1 VGPTSFHSP
10 QGSTDIRFSLHDSGD
25 VRDAVSADRIQ
36 PAIVTIA
43 TRPLWGRID
52 SQITLGD
59 TPTQAKYFDKRKGI
73 RRPPAVAPYSG
84 CDKKFCCLR
93 RTARSPTLALRR
105 LGRPHKK
112 CRSNSMIAT
121 VKAAIATA
129 ALGTALSLALTG
141 AASAQT
147 PAAPATTT
155 IKVDGTDNV
164 YIFRYGGH
172 QSMFVVTPAGVI
184 ATDPIS
190 YQRPAKPYIDAIKAV
205 TDKPIKYVIYSHSHY
220 DHAAG
225 GKPFK
230 DLGATFIGHRK
241 LKERWDL
248 LKKQNALLG
257 DIVMPDQFVDDRK
270 VITLGGTALEL
281 DYVGRNHSDNMLVMR
296 LPKEKI
302 IFVVDF
308 APLQSTQFRN
318 IPDNVSPIEYTDS
331 LKKLAALDW
340 DRMILGHPQAGGRL
354 GTKQDVQDDIGY
366 MNDVSA
372 EAKKLADAGKCLN
385 DAAMKDVKLPKY
397 EKWSG
402 YETGLA
408 PNVERWCYWWGRG
421 Y

>member
-1 VGPTSFHSP
+1 MIAQLKT
-10 QGSTDIRFSLHDSGD
+10 TI
-25 VRDAVSADRIQ
+25 AA
-36 PAIVTIA
+36 AAVTIA
-43 TRPLWGRID
+43 
-52 SQITLGD
+52 
-59 TPTQAKYFDKRKGI
+59 
-73 RRPPAVAPYSG
+73 
-84 CDKKFCCLR
+84 
-93 RTARSPTLALRR
+93 LA
-105 LGRPHKK
+105 G
-112 CRSNSMIAT
+112 
-121 VKAAIATA
+121 
-129 ALGTALSLALTG
+129 G
-141 AASAQT
+141 AHAQN
-147 PAAPATTT
+147 PPATTT

-205 TDKPIKYVIYSHSHY
+205 TDKPIKFVIYSHSHY

-248 LKKQNALLG
+248 LKKQNALLP
-257 DIVMPDQFVDDRK
+257 DVVMPDQVVDDKK

-308 APLQSTQFRN
+308 APLQTVQFRD
-318 IPDNVSPIEYTDS
+318 IPDNASPIEYTDS

-340 DRMILGHPQAGGRL
+340 DRMIPGHPSALGRL
-354 GTKQDVQDDIGY
+354 GTKQDVMDDIAY

-385 DAAMKDVKLPKY
+385 DAAMKEVKLPKWEKLGNY
-397 EKWSG
+397 ENG
-402 YETGLA
+402 VY
-408 PNVERWCYWWGRG
+408 PNVVRWCYWWGRG

>member
-1 VGPTSFHSP
+1 MIARLKT
-10 QGSTDIRFSLHDSGD
+10 
-25 VRDAVSADRIQ
+25 
-36 PAIVTIA
+36 AIAA
-43 TRPLWGRID
+43 T
-52 SQITLGD
+52 
-59 TPTQAKYFDKRKGI
+59 
-73 RRPPAVAPYSG
+73 VV
-84 CDKKFCCLR
+84 
-93 RTARSPTLALRR
+93 TLALA
-105 LGRPHKK
+105 G
-112 CRSNSMIAT
+112 
-121 VKAAIATA
+121 TA
-129 ALGTALSLALTG
+129 A
-141 AASAQT
+141 AQT
-147 PAAPATTT
+147 PPAPATTT

-205 TDKPIKYVIYSHSHY
+205 TDKPIKYVVYSHSHY

-230 DLGATFIGHRK
+230 DLGATFVGHRK
-241 LKERWDL
+241 LKERWEL
-248 LKKQNALLG
+248 LKKQNSLLP
-257 DIVMPDQFVDDRK
+257 DVVMPDQVVDDKK

-308 APLQSTQFRN
+308 APIQSTQVRN
-318 IPDNVSPIEYTDS
+318 IPDNASPIEYTDS

-354 GTKQDVQDDIGY
+354 ATKQDVQDDIAY

-385 DAAMKDVKLPKY
+385 DAALKDVKLPKY
-397 EKWSG
+397 EKWSN
-402 YETGLA
+402 YENGLY

>member
-1 VGPTSFHSP
+1 
-10 QGSTDIRFSLHDSGD
+10 
-25 VRDAVSADRIQ
+25 
-36 PAIVTIA
+36 
-43 TRPLWGRID
+43 
-52 SQITLGD
+52 
-59 TPTQAKYFDKRKGI
+59 
-73 RRPPAVAPYSG
+73 
-84 CDKKFCCLR
+84 
-93 RTARSPTLALRR
+93 
-105 LGRPHKK
+105 
-112 CRSNSMIAT
+112 MIAT
-121 VKAAIATA
+121 FKAAVASA
-129 ALGTALSLALTG
+129 ALSAVLTVTFAG
-141 AASAQT
+141 AAGAQT
-147 PAAPATTT
+147 PPAPATTT

-190 YQRPAKPYIDAIKAV
+190 YERPAKPYIDAIKAV

-248 LKKQNALLG
+248 LKKQNSLLA
-257 DIVMPDQFVDDRK
+257 DVVMPDQVVDDKK
-270 VITLGGTALEL
+270 VITLGGTSLEL

-308 APLQSTQFRN
+308 APIQTVQFRD
-318 IPDNVSPIEYTDS
+318 IPDNASPIEYTDS

-340 DRMILGHPQAGGRL
+340 DRMIPGHPSALGRL
-354 GTKQDVQDDIGY
+354 GTKQDVMDDIAY

-385 DAAMKDVKLPKY
+385 DAAMKEVKLPKWEKLGNY
-397 EKWSG
+397 ENG
-402 YETGLA
+402 VY
-408 PNVERWCYWWGRG
+408 PNVVRWCYWWGRG

>member
-1 VGPTSFHSP
+1 
-10 QGSTDIRFSLHDSGD
+10 
-25 VRDAVSADRIQ
+25 
-36 PAIVTIA
+36 
-43 TRPLWGRID
+43 
-52 SQITLGD
+52 
-59 TPTQAKYFDKRKGI
+59 
-73 RRPPAVAPYSG
+73 
-84 CDKKFCCLR
+84 
-93 RTARSPTLALRR
+93 
-105 LGRPHKK
+105 
-112 CRSNSMIAT
+112 MIAKLT
-121 VKAAIATA
+121 SALATA
-129 ALGTALSLALTG
+129 AVVIALTA
-141 AASAQT
+141 AASAQN
-147 PAAPATTT
+147 APATSTT
-155 IKVDGTDNV
+155 KVDGTDNV

-230 DLGATFIGHRK
+230 ELGATFIGHRR
-241 LKERWDL
+241 LKERWDM
-248 LKKQNALLG
+248 LKKEHALL
-257 DIVMPDQFVDDRK
+257 DDLVMPDQLVDDKK
-270 VITLGGTALEL
+270 VITLGGTSLEL

-308 APLQSTQFRN
+308 APIQSVQFRD
-318 IPDNVSPIEYTDS
+318 IPDNASPIEYTDS

-340 DRMILGHPQAGGRL
+340 DRMIPGHPSALGRL
-354 GTKQDVQDDIGY
+354 GTKQDVMDDIAY

-385 DAAMKDVKLPKY
+385 DAAMKEVKLPKWEKLGNY
-397 EKWSG
+397 EN
-402 YETGLA
+402 GLY
-408 PNVERWCYWWGRG
+408 PNVVRWCYWWGRG

>member
-1 VGPTSFHSP
+1 
-10 QGSTDIRFSLHDSGD
+10 
-25 VRDAVSADRIQ
+25 
-36 PAIVTIA
+36 
-43 TRPLWGRID
+43 
-52 SQITLGD
+52 
-59 TPTQAKYFDKRKGI
+59 
-73 RRPPAVAPYSG
+73 
-84 CDKKFCCLR
+84 
-93 RTARSPTLALRR
+93 
-105 LGRPHKK
+105 
-112 CRSNSMIAT
+112 MIALAS
-121 VKAAIATA
+121 AAA
-129 ALGTALSLALTG
+129 
-141 AASAQT
+141 AQT
-147 PAAPATTT
+147 PPATST

-164 YIFRYGGH
+164 YIFRYGAH

-230 DLGATFIGHRK
+230 DLGATFIGHRR
-241 LKERWDL
+241 LKERWDM
-248 LKKQNALLG
+248 LKKQNALL
-257 DIVMPDQFVDDRK
+257 DDLVMPDQLVDDK
-270 VITLGGTALEL
+270 KMITLGGTSLEL

-308 APLQSTQFRN
+308 APIQSVQFRD
-318 IPDNVSPIEYTDS
+318 IPDNASPIEYTDS

-340 DRMILGHPQAGGRL
+340 DRMIPGHPYAGGRL
-354 GTKQDVQDDIGY
+354 GTKQDVMDDIAY

-385 DAAMKDVKLPKY
+385 DAAMKEVKLPKWEKLGNY
-397 EKWSG
+397 EN
-402 YETGLA
+402 GLY
-408 PNVERWCYWWGRG
+408 PNVVRWCYWWGRG

>member
-1 VGPTSFHSP
+1 M
-10 QGSTDIRFSLHDSGD
+10 IASLKS
-25 VRDAVSADRIQ
+25 VVAAA
-36 PAIVTIA
+36 AIV
-43 TRPLWGRID
+43 
-52 SQITLGD
+52 
-59 TPTQAKYFDKRKGI
+59 
-73 RRPPAVAPYSG
+73 V
-84 CDKKFCCLR
+84 
-93 RTARSPTLALRR
+93 
-105 LGRPHKK
+105 
-112 CRSNSMIAT
+112 
-121 VKAAIATA
+121 
-129 ALGTALSLALTG
+129 ALTG
-141 AASAQT
+141 AASAQN
-147 PAAPATTT
+147 PPATAT

-190 YQRPAKPYIDAIKAV
+190 YERPAKPYIDAIKAV

-230 DLGATFIGHRK
+230 DLGASFIGHRK
-241 LKERWDL
+241 LKERWQL
-248 LKKQNALLG
+248 LQKQNALLP
-257 DIVMPDQFVDDRK
+257 DVVMPDQVVDDKK

-308 APLQSTQFRN
+308 APLSSVQFRN
-318 IPDNVSPIEYTDS
+318 IPDNASPIEFIDS

-340 DRMILGHPQAGGRL
+340 DRMIPGHPNAGGRL
-354 GTKQDVQDDIGY
+354 GTKQDVMDDIAF
-366 MNDVSA
+366 MQDLST
-372 EAKKLADAGKCLN
+372 ETKKLADAGKCLN
-385 DAAMKDVKLPKY
+385 DAAMKELKLPKWEKLGNY
-397 EKWSG
+397 EN
-402 YETGLA
+402 GLA